1 MSDKELLEM
10 IINDIELLKLILDRG
25 DIDVYGF
32 CKEVIHLKD
41 FVEGQMKINDEHHQ
55 QESSNQ

>member
-55 QESSNQ
+55 QES

>member
-32 CKEVIHLKD
+32 YEEVIHLKD

-55 QESSNQ
+55 RESSK